1 MSTTMTNQ
9 HEAIEFIAQK
19 VQQRFEGEGTGHDW
33 WHIVRVRNLALQIG
47 AQEGAD
53 LLITELGALLHDV
66 ADHKLHGG
74 DVEAGMQL
82 IEKWL
87 NEAGVADPVKRTV
100 GDIARNVSYKGAHV
114 DDVTLSVEGQ
124 VVRDADR
131 LDAMGAIGIART
143 FAYGGSKN
151 RLIFDP
157 AVSPEM
163 HTSFEGYKSSDAP
176 TINHFYEKLLLL
188 KDRIH
193 TSTALKIAEERHK
206 FMEVYLQRF
215 FQEWEGEDL
224 LKADS

>member
-1 MSTTMTNQ
+1 MSATTSDNNK
-9 HEAIEFIAQK
+9 AIAYITQK
-19 VQQRFEGEGTGHDW
+19 VQQRFEGEGSGHDW
-33 WHIVRVRNLALQIG
+33 WHIVRVRNLALKIG
-47 AQEGAD
+47 EQEGAN

-82 IEKWL
+82 IEEWL
-87 NEAGVADPVKRTV
+87 QEAGFPDTVKRDV
-100 GDIARNVSYKGAHV
+100 AHIARNVSYKGAHV
-114 DDVTLSVEGQ
+114 DDIALSLEGQ

-151 RLIFDP
+151 RLIYDP

-163 HTSFEGYKSSDAP
+163 HTSFEGYKNSDAP

-188 KDRIH
+188 KDRMH
-193 TSTALKIAEERHK
+193 TPSARKIAEERHT
-206 FMEVYLQRF
+206 FMEDYLQRF

-224 LKADS
+224 PRKDN